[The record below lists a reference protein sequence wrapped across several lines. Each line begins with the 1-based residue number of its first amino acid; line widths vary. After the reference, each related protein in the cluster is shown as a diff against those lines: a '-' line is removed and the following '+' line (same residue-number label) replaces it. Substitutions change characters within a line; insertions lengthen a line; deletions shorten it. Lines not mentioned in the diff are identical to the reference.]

1 MVWAFAYPAYMRFP
15 GQEVRDYYPVFS
27 IFIAWMGL
35 VILIFLGISSKRFRT
50 VLFQCCA
57 CCQVYSIYKNNAK
70 RDLTLQFE

>member
-15 GQEVRDYYPVFS
+15 GQEMRDYYPVFS

-57 CCQVYSIYKNNAK
+57 CCKVCKNNVK
-70 RDLTLQFE
+70 KILCCNLCRDA